1 VGYIEDAVDG
11 LHQGPVYV
19 DSSASLSGSSDIASA
34 LDGDHV
40 AVVALPDVAFDTYSA
55 NDVANQI
62 RSAVDGDY
70 ATVIVV
76 VDGVRDSFGV
86 SSSGDAAAI
95 ATALNGANTGDGGQ
109 AIQVVTGQLVDA
121 SDGGSGLV
129 GEAVGLGG
137 GLLGLALI
145 GSGAVLAYRRWFAH
159 GFKRSK
165 TEAFAKL
172 PAELRTQV
180 DQLWALLGKHHSAG
194 LGSLEDEILAL
205 VGNAEELFVRI
216 DKRGTGQ
223 QGRIAAVEY
232 ADTFAKLNRALGED
246 YYLDIL
252 RRPDLWND
260 SDRRLAEVRE
270 ALDATGKQLVEN
282 IRQVNASQDLEF
294 QVALESLVGSMNT
307 PSIESAYGKTE
318 LEAPSSNE
326 KEETP

>member
-1 VGYIEDAVDG
+1 MGYIDDAVDG

-62 RSAVDGDY
+62 RSGVGGDY

-109 AIQVVTGQLVDA
+109 AIQAVTGQLVDA
-121 SDGGSGLV
+121 SDGGGGLV
-129 GEAVGLGG
+129 GEAVGFGG

-165 TEAFAKL
+165 TEVFANL

-180 DQLWALLGKHHSAG
+180 DQLWAVLGKHHSAG
-194 LGSLEDEILAL
+194 PGSLEDEILAL

-270 ALDATGKQLVEN
+270 ALDATGKQLVQN

-307 PSIESAYGKTE
+307 PSVESAYGKAE